1 MVSCNLILG
10 FPVCVM
16 NLSENEIKFLAILWA
31 IQKKYFYSIKKK
43 FEKFDLLLKKHSSI
57 QTIRMGMDEG
67 AINFLLSGRPFLA
80 KVPKMRKFLSQG
92 GHLTLERADN
102 TNNTRWMD
110 TCSSKGYLE
119 AMVAHREGCRGV
131 FRFDNFDKWL
141 DKYRMTWCGYQG
153 EQIAVLER
161 AGVCYKYTRGK
172 GLTSLGSWDT
182 LDSTT
187 MPVLINHFAGELSK
201 DDTPAE

>member
-1 MVSCNLILG
+1 
-10 FPVCVM
+10 
-16 NLSENEIKFLAILWA
+16 
-31 IQKKYFYSIKKK
+31 
-43 FEKFDLLLKKHSSI
+43 
-57 QTIRMGMDEG
+57 MDEG

-119 AMVAHREGCRGV
+119 AMV
-131 FRFDNFDKWL
+131 
-141 DKYRMTWCGYQG
+141 
-153 EQIAVLER
+153 
-161 AGVCYKYTRGK
+161 RGK

-187 MPVLINHFAGELSK
+187 TPVLINNFAEELSK

>member
-1 MVSCNLILG
+1 M
-10 FPVCVM
+10 M
-16 NLSENEIKFLAILWA
+16 KLSQGEIKFLVVLGGDTEKILL
-31 IQKKYFYSIKKK
+31 QHHKKK
-43 FEKFDLLLKKHSSI
+43 KKKFDLLLKKHSSI

-67 AINFLLSGRPFLA
+67 AINFLLAQRPFL
-80 KVPKMRKFLSQG
+80 KGVPKMRKFLSQG
-92 GHLTLERADN
+92 GHLTLERADD

-110 TCSSKGYLE
+110 TCSSKGYLL

-141 DKYRMTWCGYQG
+141 DKYRMTWCEYQG

-161 AGVCYKYTRGK
+161 AGVCYQYTRRK
-172 GLTSLGSWDT
+172 GLTSLGCWDT

-187 MPVLINHFAGELSK
+187 TPVLINNFAGELSK
-201 DDTPAE
+201 DDAPC